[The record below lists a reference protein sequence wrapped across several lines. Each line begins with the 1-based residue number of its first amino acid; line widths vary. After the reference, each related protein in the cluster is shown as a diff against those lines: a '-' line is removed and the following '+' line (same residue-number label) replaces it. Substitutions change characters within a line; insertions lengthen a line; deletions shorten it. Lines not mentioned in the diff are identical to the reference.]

1 MKAFLELIRRID
13 FYGKVPVFYF
23 KGRIKKIST
32 IGRSFTLV
40 NIILFV
46 VFFVYKLKRLFSR
59 VDLSFYDYYKE
70 NGDITIHITKE
81 DFYFNFGFF
90 NVFTN
95 KPYMDKTIMY
105 PVAYFNDEPVE
116 LKPCTLD
123 KFGTNYTKLFNDPYL
138 NKLYCF
144 PEFNYTFRPF
154 IDTFYIDVVSCENST
169 LNNNECMPKE
179 YLERIIDATFIEIR
193 LQDVMINPQN
203 YSYPVERRVVYLQ
216 SYLYKDIGQS
226 VFIDLQI
233 ANIETNTNL
242 IGFDFLTEDKLETF
256 IKYDSS
262 TTLQTP
268 GYKDF
273 YPIYEFEIQLIDKSF
288 HEKRHY
294 PQLFDVLSEVGGFVE
309 SLYSFFNI
317 IGFFIINI
325 LYENSI
331 TNSLFSFNL
340 QKKVIK
346 IKYNGKSIKYKK
358 ISDKHPMYESNEEIN
373 SNVNFKDNLTAPN
386 TDLKKIN
393 NNCINSSIRNE
404 IGNIKGDI
412 DSETNYNYNNDNNYN
427 ITPEKIKKKYLNK
440 FQLKELITYPNI
452 HSKRKINKINENYY
466 DSSLNNTQIDNSY
479 AKYSDN
485 VIINNVHLNKF
496 LVHICFCCIRKRN
509 NLQNILLDES
519 MNLLSEKLDIIN
531 IFKMMCLG
539 KEVKQKYK
547 FDKSMIHMS
556 NECINSLKKI
566 KSK

>member
-1 MKAFLELIRRID
+1 MKAFLELIRGID

-32 IGRSFTLV
+32 IGRIFTLV

-203 YSYPVERRVVYLQ
+203 YGYPVERRVVYLQ

-393 NNCINSSIRNE
+393 NNSINSSIRNE

-519 MNLLSEKLDIIN
+519 MSLLSEKLDIIN

-539 KEVKQKYK
+539 EELKQKYK
-547 FDKSMIHMS
+547 FDNSMIHLS

-566 KSK
+566 KN

>member
-1 MKAFLELIRRID
+1 MKAFLELIRGID

-32 IGRSFTLV
+32 IGRIFTLV

-123 KFGTNYTKLFNDPYL
+123 KFGTNYTKMFNDPYL

-179 YLERIIDATFIEIR
+179 YLERIIDASFIEIR

-273 YPIYEFEIQLIDKSF
+273 YPIYEFKIQLIDKSF
-288 HEKRHY
+288 HEKRKY
-294 PQLFDVLSEVGGFVE
+294 LQLFDVLSEVGGFVE

-373 SNVNFKDNLTAPN
+373 SNVNFKDNLTVPN

-393 NNCINSSIRNE
+393 NNSINSSIRNE

-519 MNLLSEKLDIIN
+519 MSLLSEKLDIIN

-539 KEVKQKYK
+539 EELKQKYK
-547 FDKSMIHMS
+547 FDNSMIHLS

-566 KSK
+566 KN